1 MLAVVFYSVFSPL
14 ATVMNRLLLTS
25 ADDLDGRSLCHP
37 APPSPYDFTTLMR
50 LPLFLTWVQQFV
62 ILFTTLCVVALAPC
76 FKRVA
81 LCDDLNSAMPSP
93 LQSVSYRVAMVV
105 HFFSRPPL
113 LSAGGAVVCWPNR
126 IWKLLP

>member
-25 ADDLDGRSLCHP
+25 ADDLDERPLCHP
-37 APPSPYDFTTLMR
+37 APQSPYDFTTLMR

-76 FKRVA
+76 FKQVG
-81 LCDDLNSAMPSP
+81 LCDDANSAMPNP
-93 LQSVSYRVAMVV
+93 FQSVSHRVSVADYI
-105 HFFSRPPL
+105 FTRPPL
-113 LSAGGAVVCWPNR
+113 LSASGASVCWPNR
-126 IWKLLP
+126 VRKLLS